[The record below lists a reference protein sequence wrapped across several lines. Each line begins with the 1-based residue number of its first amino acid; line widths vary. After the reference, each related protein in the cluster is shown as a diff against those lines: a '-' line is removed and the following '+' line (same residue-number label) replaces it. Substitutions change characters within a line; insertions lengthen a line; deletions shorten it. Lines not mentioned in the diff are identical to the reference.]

1 MQGNITPKWSE
12 KTLIAYCITIVFLY
26 YDCNLMTGFHHGS
39 GVLHHHIYREGFMT
53 ETVQKAVVT
62 GASTGIGAVY
72 ARKLAERGYD
82 VIAVARN
89 AERLE
94 ANASRISQDTGR
106 KVEVVVADLSR
117 SDEVIKLA
125 ERITDDPTIAFLVNN
140 AGLSLQGGVLQ
151 SGLDEAAAMIA
162 VNITAPTLLSVAA
175 AKAFS
180 KRGRGGV
187 VNISSVT
194 AFAPEMFDGAY
205 SGTKSHL
212 INLTLSLAGKTKDA
226 GVRFQAVLPGP
237 TDTEMWG
244 RSGVPESVVP
254 RSMIMSPEDLVT
266 AALVGFD
273 KGEVLT
279 LPTVADEESWKAY
292 ENARQSLWGSLAA
305 GQPAPRYR
313 QTAAT
318 T

>member
-1 MQGNITPKWSE
+1 
-12 KTLIAYCITIVFLY
+12 
-26 YDCNLMTGFHHGS
+26 MTQT
-39 GVLHHHIYREGFMT
+39 V
-53 ETVQKAVVT
+53 VQKAVVT

-94 ANASRISQDTGR
+94 ANASRIRRETGQA
-106 KVEVVVADLSR
+106 VEVVIADLSQ
-117 SDEVIKLA
+117 SHEVMKLA
-125 ERITDDPTIAFLVNN
+125 DRIMDDRAIAFVVNN

-151 SGLDEAAAMIA
+151 NDLDEAAAMIA
-162 VNITAPTLLSVAA
+162 VNITAATLLSVAA

-180 KRGRGGV
+180 QRGRGGV

-292 ENARQSLWGSLAA
+292 ENARQGLWGSLAA

-313 QTAAT
+313 QTTAT
-318 T
+318 A

>member
-1 MQGNITPKWSE
+1 MI
-12 KTLIAYCITIVFLY
+12 
-26 YDCNLMTGFHHGS
+26 
-39 GVLHHHIYREGFMT
+39 
-53 ETVQKAVVT
+53 ETVVRKAVVT

-72 ARKLAERGYD
+72 ARKLAERGFD

-94 ANASRISQDTGR
+94 ANASRIRQETGR
-106 KVEVVVADLSR
+106 AVEVVVADLSH
-117 SDEVIKLA
+117 SGEVLKLA

-140 AGLSLQGGVLQ
+140 AGVSLQGGVLQ
-151 SGLDEAAAMIA
+151 NDLAEAEAMIA
-162 VNITAPTLLSVAA
+162 INITAPTLLSVAA
-175 AKAFS
+175 AKAFG
-180 KRGRGGV
+180 KRGHGAV

-244 RSGVPESVVP
+244 RSQVPESVVP

-273 KGEVLT
+273 RGEILT

-292 ENARQSLWGSLAA
+292 EGARQGLWGSLAA

-313 QTAAT
+313 QSAAKA
-318 T
+318 